1 MFANLNINF
10 SLWVGPFVCPSVT
23 KNLISS
29 LATGNENRRH
39 ISSMH
44 ICMYA
49 CTHVHIYACMH
60 VCMYAHMHVCMYGC
74 MLLKRGLKA
83 PKRAHRVPQELEGWA
98 RSVQIFQY
106 LNCDMNQ
113 MFKKNIPA
121 RKYPKKGTR
130 KYQRGMKPYELVDVN
145 ISRVDLELCELIN
158 EYISNYLK

>member
-29 LATGNENRRH
+29 LVTGNENRRH
-39 ISSMH
+39 ISNVH

-49 CTHVHIYACMH
+49 CTHVHMYACML
-60 VCMYAHMHVCMYGC
+60 VCMYAHMHVCMYAC

-98 RSVQIFQY
+98 CSVQIF
-106 LNCDMNQ
+106 
-113 MFKKNIPA
+113 
-121 RKYPKKGTR
+121 
-130 KYQRGMKPYELVDVN
+130 
-145 ISRVDLELCELIN
+145 
-158 EYISNYLK
+158 

>member
-49 CTHVHIYACMH
+49 CTHVHMYACMHCLHVCTYACLH
-60 VCMYAHMHVCMYGC
+60 VCMYATKEGAE
-74 MLLKRGLKA
+74 G
-83 PKRAHRVPQELEGWA
+83 PQ
-98 RSVQIFQY
+98 
-106 LNCDMNQ
+106 
-113 MFKKNIPA
+113 
-121 RKYPKKGTR
+121 KGPQGSPGVR
-130 KYQRGMKPYELVDVN
+130 RMG
-145 ISRVDLELCELIN
+145 S
-158 EYISNYLK
+158 

>member
-10 SLWVGPFVCPSVT
+10 SLWVGLFVCPSVT

-49 CTHVHIYACMH
+49 CTHVCMYACLHVYTYACLH
-60 VCMYAHMHVCMYGC
+60 VCMYATKEGAE
-74 MLLKRGLKA
+74 A

-98 RSVQIFQY
+98 HSVQIF
-106 LNCDMNQ
+106 
-113 MFKKNIPA
+113 
-121 RKYPKKGTR
+121 
-130 KYQRGMKPYELVDVN
+130 
-145 ISRVDLELCELIN
+145 
-158 EYISNYLK
+158 